1 MNDDTT
7 NATITGLEMD
17 IAETRQSL
25 DRKLDEIGRRL
36 QPSEMKSELK
46 EAVKQ
51 RLDPN
56 PYLGY
61 IAGGLVAVGTA
72 MAVNGLRRRRQ
83 TSFPSD
89 DADGLEYPDD
99 NRMAREALDCY

>member
-1 MNDDTT
+1 MNDDTA

-51 RLDPN
+51 RLDPG

-61 IAGGLVAVGTA
+61 IAGGLVAVGMA
-72 MAVNGLRRRRQ
+72 MAVSGLRRRRHA
-83 TSFPSD
+83 SFP
-89 DADGLEYPDD
+89 AGDGLEYPDD
-99 NRMAREALDCY
+99 NRLAREALDCCP

>member
-1 MNDDTT
+1 MTDSINPTMT
-7 NATITGLEMD
+7 ALEMD

-72 MAVNGLRRRRQ
+72 MAVSGLRRRRL
-83 TSFPSD
+83 TEFRAGGALD
-89 DADGLEYPDD
+89 YPDD
-99 NRMAREALDCY
+99 SLLARKALDCS